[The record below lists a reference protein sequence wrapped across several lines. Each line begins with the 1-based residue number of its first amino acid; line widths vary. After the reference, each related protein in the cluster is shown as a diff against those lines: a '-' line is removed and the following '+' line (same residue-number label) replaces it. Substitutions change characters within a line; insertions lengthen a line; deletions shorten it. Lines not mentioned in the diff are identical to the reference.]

1 MADGMIRNTLV
12 FRFPQGAS
20 NPSLVEMARFIKALD
35 ADRETM
41 ETSYKISDERCF
53 CIKFKSERAM
63 KDALLQNPECH
74 LFQYS
79 NGSTAEHQDR
89 ETQQMDIVEPQTPG
103 GYQRTVE
110 LIVEPVTPQGGQ
122 GTLYSDAVKDS
133 EGKQGCTENDITSP
147 IVLNMTTL
155 VSSKKLVGVESIQQ
169 LADAPTLPAPM
180 EAALQQHGGDPD
192 DIQLES
198 AGASPAR
205 SLEEG
210 LHYEVEYITP
220 QFVME
225 GIETEGTAKR
235 VLTSSDESANE
246 VDTDGFTKV
255 KGSKSKSKK
264 LAGALEAIAAD
275 STKQDNKPGGGRG
288 GRSKTKK
295 VCSINLNAIS
305 IEAKK
310 YLLKDFVIRHDVDVA
325 LLQEVAFSNFSF
337 IPTHHAV
344 VNRSSTNVGTA
355 ILIRKTLPFDETLM
369 DPNGRITSIAFDS
382 INVIN
387 VYGHSGSQ
395 AKAER
400 EDLYE
405 DRIIAHMDKP
415 KTRHVLL
422 GGDHNCIL
430 EADDCKSKNKPLSQ
444 ALQALVSGYQ
454 LRDVGLPGRR
464 FTFHRGESASRL
476 DRMYTDKTLAGRIT
490 KFETLPVAFSDHH
503 AILATYTIVRDDAT
517 PAVGRGYWKIN
528 DYLLRDPE
536 TTAGFREALVE
547 LKQRRKYTNSFSE
560 WWSYDFKNK
569 VKQFYKGKAI
579 QFNQTNSVR
588 KARFHKRLEE
598 LTEKQ
603 AEAVSLVIG
612 IVTSQQHCSKASG

>member
-79 NGSTAEHQDR
+79 NGSTAEVRMGVMGGCQRYVRVFDLPPEVPDIDIALVLGKYGVVKRTVREKFPAELELDLYTGIRGVYMDVKKEIPAALYFLNRKGRIYYDGLKQKCFQCKKEGHLKVECPQSKKKHQDL

-133 EGKQGCTENDITSP
+133 EGKQGCTGNDITSP

-275 STKQDNKPGGGRG
+275 STKQDNKPGGGSG
-288 GRSKTKK
+288 GRSKTK
-295 VCSINLNAIS
+295 
-305 IEAKK
+305 
-310 YLLKDFVIRHDVDVA
+310 
-325 LLQEVAFSNFSF
+325 
-337 IPTHHAV
+337 
-344 VNRSSTNVGTA
+344 
-355 ILIRKTLPFDETLM
+355 
-369 DPNGRITSIAFDS
+369 
-382 INVIN
+382 
-387 VYGHSGSQ
+387 
-395 AKAER
+395 
-400 EDLYE
+400 
-405 DRIIAHMDKP
+405 
-415 KTRHVLL
+415 
-422 GGDHNCIL
+422 
-430 EADDCKSKNKPLSQ
+430 
-444 ALQALVSGYQ
+444 
-454 LRDVGLPGRR
+454 
-464 FTFHRGESASRL
+464 
-476 DRMYTDKTLAGRIT
+476 
-490 KFETLPVAFSDHH
+490 
-503 AILATYTIVRDDAT
+503 
-517 PAVGRGYWKIN
+517 
-528 DYLLRDPE
+528 
-536 TTAGFREALVE
+536 
-547 LKQRRKYTNSFSE
+547 
-560 WWSYDFKNK
+560 
-569 VKQFYKGKAI
+569 
-579 QFNQTNSVR
+579 
-588 KARFHKRLEE
+588 
-598 LTEKQ
+598 
-603 AEAVSLVIG
+603 
-612 IVTSQQHCSKASG
+612 